1 MVAGLISDIPTASA
15 WIARIMAGAEA
26 IIADRLMG
34 LMSPNSDNR
43 AG

>member
-1 MVAGLISDIPTASA
+1 MVAGLISDIPTVSA
-15 WIARIMAGAEA
+15 LITRIMADAEA

-34 LMSPNSDNR
+34 LMSPNSVNR